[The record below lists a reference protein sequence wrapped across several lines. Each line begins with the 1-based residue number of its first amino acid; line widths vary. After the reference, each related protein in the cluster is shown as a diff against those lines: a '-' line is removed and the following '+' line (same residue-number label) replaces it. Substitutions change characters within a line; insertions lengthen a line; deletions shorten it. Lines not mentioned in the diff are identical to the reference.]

1 MGTRMV
7 RLTVLF
13 EPPFW
18 IGLCEREEDGQYA
31 VCRIVFGAEPREQEV
46 YAFVLAN
53 WHRLRF
59 SPALAAETTAERR
72 VQTRAEREREQA
84 RQFQLRQTKRKEKHR
99 GIDAPCAFRDQ
110 DREVLPMELKLGYD
124 TPEAVWELFAEY
136 THMLV
141 ENDPHFQVYL
151 DLQHYDAEVA
161 DLTRKYGMPDGRL
174 YVAWC
179 DGQPAGCIALRRL
192 DGTTCELKRLY
203 VRPAFRGR
211 GIAGVMMQRIL
222 DDARAI
228 GYTVMLLDTLPFLTS
243 AIRMY
248 RALGFYDIPP
258 YNDSPL
264 DTTIFLRLD
273 L

>member
-1 MGTRMV
+1 
-7 RLTVLF
+7 
-13 EPPFW
+13 
-18 IGLCEREEDGQYA
+18 
-31 VCRIVFGAEPREQEV
+31 
-46 YAFVLAN
+46 
-53 WHRLRF
+53 
-59 SPALAAETTAERR
+59 
-72 VQTRAEREREQA
+72 
-84 RQFQLRQTKRKEKHR
+84 
-99 GIDAPCAFRDQ
+99 
-110 DREVLPMELKLGYD
+110 MELKLGYD
-124 TPEAVWELFAEY
+124 TPEAVRELFAEY

-141 ENDPHFQVYL
+141 AHDPYFLVYL

-161 DLTRKYGMPDGRL
+161 DPTQKYGLPDGRL

-179 DGQPAGCIALRRL
+179 DGQPAVCIALRRL
-192 DGTTCELKRLY
+192 DGATCELTRLN

-211 GIAGVMMQRIL
+211 GIAGALLQRIL

-228 GYTVMLLDTLPFLTS
+228 GYTAMLLDTLPFLTR

-264 DTTIFLRLD
+264 DTTSFLRLD

>member
-1 MGTRMV
+1 
-7 RLTVLF
+7 
-13 EPPFW
+13 
-18 IGLCEREEDGQYA
+18 
-31 VCRIVFGAEPREQEV
+31 
-46 YAFVLAN
+46 
-53 WHRLRF
+53 
-59 SPALAAETTAERR
+59 
-72 VQTRAEREREQA
+72 
-84 RQFQLRQTKRKEKHR
+84 
-99 GIDAPCAFRDQ
+99 
-110 DREVLPMELKLGYD
+110 MELKLGYD
-124 TPEAVWELFAEY
+124 TPEAVRELFAEY

-141 ENDPHFQVYL
+141 AHDPYFQVYL

-161 DLTRKYGMPDGRL
+161 DPTQKYGLPDGRL

-179 DGQPAGCIALRRL
+179 YGQRAGCFALRRL
-192 DGTTCELKRLY
+192 EGGRCELKRMF
-203 VRPAFRGR
+203 VRPAFRGG
-211 GIAGVMMQRIL
+211 GIAGAMMLRML

-228 GYTVMLLDTLPFLTS
+228 GYTAMLLDTLPFLTS

>member
-1 MGTRMV
+1 
-7 RLTVLF
+7 
-13 EPPFW
+13 
-18 IGLCEREEDGQYA
+18 
-31 VCRIVFGAEPREQEV
+31 
-46 YAFVLAN
+46 
-53 WHRLRF
+53 
-59 SPALAAETTAERR
+59 
-72 VQTRAEREREQA
+72 
-84 RQFQLRQTKRKEKHR
+84 
-99 GIDAPCAFRDQ
+99 
-110 DREVLPMELKLGYD
+110 MELKLGYD
-124 TPEAVWELFAEY
+124 TPEAVRELFAEY

-141 ENDPHFQVYL
+141 AHDPYFQVYL

-161 DLTRKYGMPDGRL
+161 DPTQKYGLPDGRL
-174 YVAWC
+174 YVA
-179 DGQPAGCIALRRL
+179 
-192 DGTTCELKRLY
+192 TCELKRLY

-211 GIAGVMMQRIL
+211 GIAGAMMQRIL

-228 GYTVMLLDTLPFLTS
+228 GYTAMLLDTLPFLTS

>member
-1 MGTRMV
+1 
-7 RLTVLF
+7 
-13 EPPFW
+13 
-18 IGLCEREEDGQYA
+18 
-31 VCRIVFGAEPREQEV
+31 
-46 YAFVLAN
+46 
-53 WHRLRF
+53 
-59 SPALAAETTAERR
+59 
-72 VQTRAEREREQA
+72 
-84 RQFQLRQTKRKEKHR
+84 
-99 GIDAPCAFRDQ
+99 
-110 DREVLPMELKLGYD
+110 MELKLGYA
-124 TPEAVWELFAEY
+124 TPEAVRELFAEY

-141 ENDPHFQVYL
+141 AHDPYFQVYL
-151 DLQHYDAEVA
+151 DLQHA
-161 DLTRKYGMPDGRL
+161 DPTQKYGLPDGRL

-192 DGTTCELKRLY
+192 AGTTCELKRLY

-211 GIAGVMMQRIL
+211 GIAGAMMQRIL

-228 GYTVMLLDTLPFLTS
+228 GYTAMLLDTLPFLTS

-264 DTTIFLRLD
+264 ATTIFLRLD

>member
-1 MGTRMV
+1 
-7 RLTVLF
+7 
-13 EPPFW
+13 
-18 IGLCEREEDGQYA
+18 
-31 VCRIVFGAEPREQEV
+31 
-46 YAFVLAN
+46 
-53 WHRLRF
+53 
-59 SPALAAETTAERR
+59 
-72 VQTRAEREREQA
+72 
-84 RQFQLRQTKRKEKHR
+84 
-99 GIDAPCAFRDQ
+99 
-110 DREVLPMELKLGYD
+110 MELKLGYD
-124 TPEAVWELFAEY
+124 TPEAVRELFAEY

-161 DLTRKYGMPDGRL
+161 DLTKKYGLSGGRL

-192 DGTTCELKRLY
+192 DDTTCELKRLY

-211 GIAGVMMQRIL
+211 GIAGAMMQRIL

-243 AIRMY
+243 AIKMY

-258 YNDSPL
+258 YTDSPL